1 MSGMSGTRATRLHV
15 HTPSGEAG
23 VLAHEQAYVFSCSGH
38 ARPTE
43 AVSLT
48 MPVRLQAYE
57 RASLHPIF
65 QMNLPEGYLLEKLRN
80 RLAKTTGTDPLLL
93 LSLLGS
99 EAPIGRLRYSAQPS
113 APLAQHSPGERL
125 SDILAYKGAEGLFD
139 SLVERY
145 LERSALSGVQP
156 KVLVPE
162 TSTPFDDLVGPT
174 TKASATTDELI
185 VKSGLSEFPGLAI
198 NEFVCMSAVAEAGI
212 PAPEFY
218 LSDDRSLFVMRRFDR
233 GLDGRA
239 LGFEDMAVL
248 SAKNAADK
256 YAGRYEDIAKLIKAF
271 CSPDKTHSSLAHLFD
286 LVAIS
291 CLLGNGDAH
300 LKNFGLLYEHPESD
314 DIALAPAYDIVNTT
328 CYLPNDSLALSL
340 AGNKGLF
347 AARVDLIP
355 FAVQHCN
362 LPQKAARARI
372 VELCDALSDTL
383 RQHRG
388 LAAEVPGLLEAL
400 NKSLSTFGASFA
412 QAGGNAP

>member
-1 MSGMSGTRATRLHV
+1 MNRAPNRLYV
-15 HTPSGEAG
+15 FTPTGEAG

-38 ARPTE
+38 ARATE

-57 RASLHPIF
+57 RATLHPIF

-93 LSLLGS
+93 LSVLGA
-99 EAPIGRLRYSAQPS
+99 EAPIGRLRYATGPALPSGTAQ
-113 APLAQHSPGERL
+113 AGEHL
-125 SDILAYKGAEGLFD
+125 SNILAYRGAEGLFD

-145 LERSALSGVQP
+145 LERSGLSGVQP

-162 TSTPFDDLVGPT
+162 LPG
-174 TKASATTDELI
+174 KASAATDELL
-185 VKSGLSEFPGLAI
+185 VKSGLQEFPGLAI
-198 NEFVCMSAVAEAGI
+198 NEFVCMSAVAAAGI
-212 PAPEFY
+212 PVPEFH

-233 GLDGRA
+233 GADGRA

-248 SAKNAADK
+248 SGKNAADK
-256 YAGRYEDIAKLIKAF
+256 YTGRYEDIAKLIKAF
-271 CSPDKTHSSLAHLFD
+271 CPPDKTPGSLAHLFD
-286 LVAIS
+286 IVAMS

-300 LKNFGLLYEHPESD
+300 LKNFGLLYEHPESN

-347 AARVDLIP
+347 AARADLLA
-355 FAVQHCN
+355 FASAHCN
-362 LPQKAARARI
+362 LPQKAARARL

-383 RQHRG
+383 KQHAG
-388 LAAEVPGLLEAL
+388 LAAEVPGLVEAL
-400 NKSLSTFGASFA
+400 TRSLSTFNASFRI
-412 QAGGNAP
+412 PLME

>member
-1 MSGMSGTRATRLHV
+1 MIDTRTTRLHV

-23 VLAHEQAYVFSCSGH
+23 VLAREQGYVFSCSGH
-38 ARPTE
+38 ATPTE

-57 RASLHPIF
+57 RATLHPIF

-93 LSLLGS
+93 LSLLGAD
-99 EAPIGRLRYSAQPS
+99 APIGRLRYSAQRS
-113 APLAQHSPGERL
+113 APPPQHTPGERL
-125 SDILAYKGAEGLFD
+125 SNILAYRGAEGLFD

-162 TSTPFDDLVGPT
+162 VSTPLADVARPT
-174 TKASATTDELI
+174 TKASATTGELI
-185 VKSGLSEFPGLAI
+185 VKSGLTEFPGLAI
-198 NEFVCMSAVAEAGI
+198 NEFVCMSAVAAAGI
-212 PAPEFY
+212 PAPEFH

-233 GLDGRA
+233 GADGRA

-256 YAGRYEDIAKLIKAF
+256 YTGRYEDIAKLIKAF
-271 CSPDKTHSSLAHLFD
+271 CTPDKTPASLAHLFD
-286 LVAIS
+286 LVAMS

-300 LKNFGLLYEHPESD
+300 LKNFGLLYEHPQSD
-314 DIALAPAYDIVNTT
+314 DITLAPAYDIVNTT
-328 CYLPNDSLALSL
+328 CYLPDDSLALSL
-340 AGNKGLF
+340 AGQKGLF

-372 VELCDALSDTL
+372 GALCDALSDTL
-383 RQHRG
+383 KQHG
-388 LAAEVPGLLEAL
+388 SLAAEVPGLTAAL
-400 NKSLSTFGASFA
+400 NKSLTTFGATFSTSIGKA
-412 QAGGNAP
+412 V